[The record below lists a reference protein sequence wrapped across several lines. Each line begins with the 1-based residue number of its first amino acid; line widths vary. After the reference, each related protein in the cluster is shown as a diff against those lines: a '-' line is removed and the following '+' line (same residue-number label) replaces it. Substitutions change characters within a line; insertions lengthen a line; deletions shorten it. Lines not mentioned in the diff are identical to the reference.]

1 MTSSTLYHHGILGQ
15 HWGVR
20 RYQKEDGTR
29 TSLGER
35 HRDQLEGST
44 SVQNRKSSKR
54 QSQKSTFNP
63 MTKEKRKLS
72 NEDKE
77 MLKTVAKVGASLA
90 LAYGGP
96 KLYAAAKSAPAK
108 YGKTVVLAVLKDLP
122 NAPMRSA
129 KGYKAVVKTGVNAIK
144 FGGKIAK
151 TGVNI
156 ATSAA
161 SSL

>member
-1 MTSSTLYHHGILGQ
+1 MTSDVLYHHGILGQ

-20 RYQKEDGTR
+20 RFQKEDGTR
-29 TSLGER
+29 TPLGER
-35 HRDQLEGST
+35 HRDQIEGT
-44 SVQNRKSSKR
+44 SSSQNRKSFKPKAQGIVSETPSNK
-54 QSQKSTFNP
+54 KG
-63 MTKEKRKLS
+63 KLS
-72 NEDKE
+72 KEDKE
-77 MLKTVAKVGASLA
+77 RLKTVAKVGASLA

-108 YGKTVVLAVLKDLP
+108 YGKTVALAVLKDLP
-122 NAPMRSA
+122 NVPMRSA
-129 KGYKAVVKTGVNAIK
+129 NGYKAVVKTGINAIK
-144 FGGKIAK
+144 LGGKIAK